1 MSAFYCDAFNIR
13 LVHYKLFYIN
23 LQYCF
28 QFTNLCIIN
37 AEVINFLPRIIFI
50 KKLRKSKLTKVKT
63 EKIAVKSMAPVLDKN
78 KLCRGVNRWNKNCK
92 AQNIVDNPKNK
103 NNILYLLALLPH
115 QNMVLCL
122 GIIV

>member
-1 MSAFYCDAFNIR
+1 
-13 LVHYKLFYIN
+13 
-23 LQYCF
+23 
-28 QFTNLCIIN
+28 
-37 AEVINFLPRIIFI
+37 
-50 KKLRKSKLTKVKT
+50 
-63 EKIAVKSMAPVLDKN
+63 MAPVLDKN
-78 KLCRGVNRWNKNCK
+78 KLCRGVNRWNKKCK